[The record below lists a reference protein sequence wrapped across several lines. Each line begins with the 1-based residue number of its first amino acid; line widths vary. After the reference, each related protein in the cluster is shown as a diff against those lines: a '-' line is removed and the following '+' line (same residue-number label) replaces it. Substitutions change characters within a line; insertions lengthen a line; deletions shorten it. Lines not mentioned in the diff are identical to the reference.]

1 MSVTYGFFNSV
12 NGDRTYDA
20 DQMSEYFNGL
30 IGNGVFES
38 VDSALQVVAAT
49 GMNVAVQTGR
59 AIIECKWIKNSSAA
73 TLTINNAHTTL
84 NRYTAVVVRLNLS
97 ERTMALATKDGT
109 PATTPTRV
117 AMTNTATVKELC
129 LAQIYVPAKAT
140 SVGQMQI
147 FDTRGSE
154 LCPWVT
160 GLIEQVDTSE
170 LFAQWEAAYA
180 DFYARFQAWFETL
193 TSELKVNAY
202 ITEFKKVVTGGNSQE
217 ITLDMEG
224 YTYEESDIISV
235 YVNGL
240 RCTSSQYTQVE
251 NVITVQCDM
260 SLNNTVEIV
269 VYKSKLGD
277 PPGSV
282 STLGFTI
289 PYDNFTESVDSGS
302 DNASPTFT
310 PQE

>member
-38 VDSALQVVAAT
+38 VGSALQVVAAT

-59 AIIECKWIKNSSAA
+59 AIIECKWLKNSSAT

-97 ERTMALATKDGT
+97 ERTMTLATKDGT

-147 FDTRGSE
+147 FDTRGSD

-193 TSELKVNAY
+193 TQELRVNAY

-282 STLGFTI
+282 SIEDYI
-289 PYDNFTESVDSGS
+289 PFDASITEPIGGII
-302 DNASPTFT
+302 
-310 PQE
+310 E